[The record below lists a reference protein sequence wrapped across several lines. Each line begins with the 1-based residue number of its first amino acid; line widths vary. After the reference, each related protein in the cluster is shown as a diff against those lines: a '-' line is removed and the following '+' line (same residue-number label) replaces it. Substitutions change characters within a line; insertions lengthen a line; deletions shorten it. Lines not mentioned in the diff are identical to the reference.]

1 MCFRLMKRGKS
12 KRVLIITAPS
22 GAGKTTLVKHLL
34 SAGLPLMFSVSAT
47 SRKPRGSEVDGKEY
61 YFITSPEFRQK
72 IKNGEFIEWQ
82 EVYFDHYYGTLRGEI
97 DRIAGEGKVPLFDV
111 DAQGA
116 INLKKIFG
124 KDALAIFIMPPSVD
138 ELRARLLR
146 RGTDTAE
153 KIEMRVEKAASEIL
167 LADRFDRVIVN
178 DGLEKACSEIMEVVT
193 EFIGES

>member
-12 KRVLIITAPS
+12 KKVLIITAPS

-61 YFITSPEFRQK
+61 YFISSPEFRQK

-97 DRIAGEGKVPLFDV
+97 DRIAVKGKVPLFDV

-124 KDALAIFIMPPSVD
+124 KDALAIFIMPPSID

-167 LADRFDRVIVN
+167 LAHSFDRIIVN

-193 EFIGES
+193 EFIGDR